1 MQATSS
7 TTRPQQDGLCL
18 RLPPNSKA
26 SLAAAKADAS
36 KKALLAQAKQ
46 EAQAAKAAIAAA
58 KRKAL
63 QEEQA
68 ERQLAALGDKS
79 AEETT
84 TTIGRGAQRQKRSAS
99 KVRDS
104 QCQCC
109 TTRNHKHLCHKDVTC
124 VH

>member
-7 TTRPQQDGLCL
+7 TMRQQQDGLCL

-26 SLAAAKADAS
+26 TLAVAKADARKA

-46 EAQAAKAAIAAA
+46 EAEAAKASIAAA
-58 KRKAL
+58 KRKSL

-68 ERQLAALGDKS
+68 ERVLADLLDES

-84 TTIGRGAQRQKRSAS
+84 STIGRSSRRQKRSAS

-109 TTRNHKHLCHKDVTC
+109 TTRKPKH
-124 VH
+124 

>member
-1 MQATSS
+1 
-7 TTRPQQDGLCL
+7 
-18 RLPPNSKA
+18 
-26 SLAAAKADAS
+26 LAAAKADDS
-36 KKALLAQAKQ
+36 KVRKALLAQAKQ
-46 EAQAAKAAIAAA
+46 KAQAAKASIAAA

-68 ERQLAALGDKS
+68 ERVLADLLDES

-84 TTIGRGAQRQKRSAS
+84 STIGRGARRQKRSAS

-109 TTRNHKHLCHKDVTC
+109 TTRKPKH
-124 VH
+124 